1 MTTWSEKL
9 AKLPWKDKGGK
20 YEVAIIAVD
29 YLNQENSRFR
39 CTVYIRERKER
50 GKVEKRVGDG
60 RLIGNFSPIWVNW
73 KGKSIQLEKLLEI
86 GW

>member
-9 AKLPWKDKGGK
+9 AKFPWQDKGGK
-20 YEVAIIAVD
+20 YEVAVVAVD
-29 YLNQENSRFR
+29 YLNQDGSRFR
-39 CTVYIRERKER
+39 CNVYIRERKER

-73 KGKSIQLEKLLEI
+73 RGKSIQLEKLLEI